1 MPSSAPA
8 IEPSATPAISDSEL
22 QFYRTRDDFMR
33 TYVPATDEERLLVTQ
48 IARAWL
54 HLQKFYTFR
63 DQIVAEKGLSGLFF
77 EDYDRYKQLMR
88 NLAEAE
94 RMWRYAVQELSRA
107 RRRPQSTASLR
118 STSVTAIRSHRPPVG
133 STNPKRNRTTPDI
146 RPIHG
151 TRGKTDLGASRGPAP
166 AG

>member
-1 MPSSAPA
+1 MPSTAPA
-8 IEPSATPAISDSEL
+8 TVPTVSDSEL
-22 QFYRTRDDFMR
+22 EFYRTRDDFMR

-48 IARAWL
+48 LTRAWL
-54 HLQKFYTFR
+54 HLQEFYVFR

-94 RMWRYAVQELSRA
+94 RMWCHALQELNRA
-107 RRRPQSTASLR
+107 RRRPHSTASQR
-118 STSVTAIRSHRPPVG
+118 PTSATAIRSHRPPPVYPPEPAG
-133 STNPKRNRTTPDI
+133 NRTALEN
-146 RPIHG
+146 RPILG
-151 TRGKTDLGASRGPAP
+151 TRPTDPGTARGPAP